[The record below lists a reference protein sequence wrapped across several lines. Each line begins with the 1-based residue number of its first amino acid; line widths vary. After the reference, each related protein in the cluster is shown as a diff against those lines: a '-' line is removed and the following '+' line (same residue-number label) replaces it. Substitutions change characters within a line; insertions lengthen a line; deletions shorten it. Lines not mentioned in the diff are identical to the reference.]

1 MYSRGPQRRT
11 PRTPL
16 TFTRELP
23 MRDLGRRRRGFLTA
37 VVLLA
42 AGAVLAAARPASRPA
57 AAVRRA
63 AADTTEAPWRA
74 KVRAFAE
81 AHLQHT
87 AWGPAHGRR
96 DYEMTLALARA
107 EGLTVDDDALYA
119 AAYLHDMGGIP
130 PYAVPGVDHGDR
142 SIQLVDS
149 ILRDAGFPMQKSALV
164 KEIIDHHQYYRPPDT
179 LRVAVLFR
187 DADILDFMGAI
198 DVARIISLTTREKF
212 TPDLA
217 HAVAVIKQQMTEMP
231 KLLQS
236 DAAKREGEK
245 RAREMQQYLDAL
257 SAESDSLTVL

>member
-1 MYSRGPQRRT
+1 MPDT
-11 PRTPL
+11 
-16 TFTRELP
+16 
-23 MRDLGRRRRGFLTA
+23 GRRRGGTV
-37 VVLLA
+37 VVLLLPLVVLAGGA
-42 AGAVLAAARPASRPA
+42 AAAARPHVP
-57 AAVRRA
+57 RA
-63 AADTTEAPWRA
+63 HSVSLGPTADTGAQAPWRA
-74 KVRAFAE
+74 KVLAFAE

-96 DYEMTLALARA
+96 DYEMTLALAKA

-130 PYAVPGVDHGDR
+130 PYDLPNVDHGDR
-142 SIQLVDS
+142 SIQLVDTV
-149 ILRDAGFPMQKSALV
+149 LRDAGFPMEKSALV

-217 HAVAVIKQQMTEMP
+217 HAVAAIKQQMVEMP

-236 DAAKREGEK
+236 DAAKREGAK
-245 RAREMQQYLDAL
+245 RQREMQQYLDEL
-257 SAESDSLTVL
+257 SAESDSLAVL

>member
-1 MYSRGPQRRT
+1 
-11 PRTPL
+11 
-16 TFTRELP
+16 
-23 MRDLGRRRRGFLTA
+23 MRDTGRRRRGTVVAVAVPLLFL
-37 VVLLA
+37 VGA
-42 AGAVLAAARPASRPA
+42 AATPARPAA
-57 AAVRRA
+57 RRA
-63 AADTTEAPWRA
+63 DSLRRAPADTSAEAPWRA

-96 DYEMTLALARA
+96 DYETTLMLARA

-149 ILRDAGFPMQKSALV
+149 VLRDAGFPMEKSALV

-198 DVARIISLTTREKF
+198 DVARIISLTSREKF

-257 SAESDSLTVL
+257 SAESDSLRVL

>member
-1 MYSRGPQRRT
+1 M
-11 PRTPL
+11 L
-16 TFTRELP
+16 
-23 MRDLGRRRRGFLTA
+23 FLTGLA
-37 VVLLA
+37 VA
-42 AGAVLAAARPASRPA
+42 PARPARRVE
-57 AAVRRA
+57 AVRRMP
-63 AADTTEAPWRA
+63 ADTGAEAPWRA
-74 KVRAFAE
+74 TVRAFAE

-96 DYEMTLALARA
+96 DYETTLALAKA

-149 ILRDAGFPMQKSALV
+149 VLRDAGFPMDKSALV

-198 DVARIISLTTREKF
+198 DVARIISLTSREKF
-212 TPDLA
+212 TPDLP

-236 DAAKREGEK
+236 DAAKREGQK
-245 RAREMQQYLDAL
+245 RLREMQQYLDAL

>member
-1 MYSRGPQRRT
+1 
-11 PRTPL
+11 
-16 TFTRELP
+16 
-23 MRDLGRRRRGFLTA
+23 MRDTGRRRRGPVVAVALPMLLLTGA
-37 VVLLA
+37 PLA
-42 AGAVLAAARPASRPA
+42 P
-57 AAVRRA
+57 AVRRA
-63 AADTTEAPWRA
+63 QVVRRPPADTAAEAPWRP

-96 DYEMTLALARA
+96 DYETTLALAKA
-107 EGLTVDDDALYA
+107 ERLTVDDDALYA

-130 PYAVPGVDHGDR
+130 PYALPGVDHGDR

-149 ILRDAGFPMQKSALV
+149 VLRDAGFPMEKSPLV

-198 DVARIISLTTREKF
+198 DVARIISLTSREKF
-212 TPDLA
+212 TPDLP
-217 HAVAVIKQQMTEMP
+217 HAVAVIEQQMREMP

-245 RAREMQQYLDAL
+245 RVREMQQFLDAL
-257 SAESDSLTVL
+257 STESDSLTVL

>member
-1 MYSRGPQRRT
+1 
-11 PRTPL
+11 
-16 TFTRELP
+16 
-23 MRDLGRRRRGFLTA
+23 MRDTGRRRRGTA
-37 VVLLA
+37 VAVALPILLVTA
-42 AGAVLAAARPASRPA
+42 ATLAAARPAA
-57 AAVRRA
+57 RRA
-63 AADTTEAPWRA
+63 SSVRQTPADTGTEAPWRA
-74 KVRAFAE
+74 NIRAFAE

-96 DYEMTLALARA
+96 DYETTLMLAKA

-149 ILRDAGFPMQKSALV
+149 VLRDAGFPMEKSALV

-198 DVARIISLTTREKF
+198 DVARIISLTSREKF
-212 TPDLA
+212 TPDLP
-217 HAVAVIKQQMTEMP
+217 HAVAVIKQQMTDMP

-236 DAAKREGEK
+236 DAAKREGQK
-245 RAREMQQYLDAL
+245 RVREMQQYLDAL
-257 SAESDSLTVL
+257 STESDSLTVL

>member
-1 MYSRGPQRRT
+1 
-11 PRTPL
+11 
-16 TFTRELP
+16 
-23 MRDLGRRRRGFLTA
+23 MRDTGQRRRGTVVA
-37 VVLLA
+37 VALPMLLLA
-42 AGAVLAAARPASRPA
+42 GAPLAP
-57 AAVRRA
+57 AVRGAQVVRRPP
-63 AADTTEAPWRA
+63 ADTAAEAPWRP

-96 DYEMTLALARA
+96 DYETTLALAKA

-130 PYAVPGVDHGDR
+130 PYALPGVDHGDR

-149 ILRDAGFPMQKSALV
+149 VLRDAGFPMEKSPLV

-198 DVARIISLTTREKF
+198 DVARIISLTSREKF
-212 TPDLA
+212 TPDLP
-217 HAVAVIKQQMTEMP
+217 HVVAVIEQQMREMP

-245 RAREMQQYLDAL
+245 RVREMQQFLDAL
-257 SAESDSLTVL
+257 STESDSLTVL

>member
-1 MYSRGPQRRT
+1 
-11 PRTPL
+11 
-16 TFTRELP
+16 

-37 VVLLA
+37 AVLLA
-42 AGAVLAAARPASRPA
+42 AGAVLAGARPASGPA

-63 AADTTEAPWRA
+63 PADTTAEAPWRA

-96 DYEMTLALARA
+96 DYEMTLQLARA

-198 DVARIISLTTREKF
+198 DVARILSLTTREKF
-212 TPDLA
+212 TPDLP

-257 SAESDSLTVL
+257 SAESDSLRVL